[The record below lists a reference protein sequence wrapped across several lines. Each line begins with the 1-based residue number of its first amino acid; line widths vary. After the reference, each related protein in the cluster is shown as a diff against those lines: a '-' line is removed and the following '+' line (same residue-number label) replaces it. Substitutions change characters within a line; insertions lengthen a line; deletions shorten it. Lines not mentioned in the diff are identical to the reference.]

1 MDAVVTPSPSLERLS
16 ESQVQAGLRGVLKD
30 GLTTQAM
37 LTLTGGAFLVDFA
50 LQFGASNLLIGVLAA
65 IPFLAQLVQ
74 VPSIYLVEKFRARRL
89 ICVLSS
95 GFGRAFLVVA
105 AAIPFFLA
113 GGAAL
118 AALTFCILIYAL
130 FAAISGCSWNS
141 WMRDLIPLDRLGSFF
156 AKRMAWMAGF
166 GILLNLAAAV
176 FVDWYDSRAFAA
188 KVYSYS
194 ALIFAGG
201 LAGMLGVYFIS
212 TIPEPAMAAESRH
225 LPFSILLRQPF
236 KDRNFRRLITFQGAW
251 NFAINLAAPFFTVY
265 MLKMLDLDM
274 RVIISLQVLSQVM
287 NLLFFRIWGRLT
299 DRFSNKS
306 VLSVSAP
313 LYMICVFA
321 FTFTTLPNK
330 YVLTVPLLIF
340 IHVFMGIAT
349 AGVTLATGNIGL
361 KLAPQGQATAYLAAN
376 SLVNSLAAG
385 LAPILGGNFVD
396 LFSGYALSWTLRWK
410 TPAGEVAIETLDL
423 QHWDFFFILA
433 CLLGLYAMHRLAKVK
448 EVGEVEEEIVIL
460 ELIAEAR
467 RFMFS
472 LSTIAGL
479 RYALQFPFSL
489 LAEGLKKRNSENGR
503 RQEPSG

>member
-1 MDAVVTPSPSLERLS
+1 MILAPSQNQLS
-16 ESQVQAGLRGVLKD
+16 ESQIEAGLRGVLKD

-37 LTLTGGAFLVDFA
+37 LTLSGGAFLVDFA
-50 LQFGASNLLIGVLAA
+50 LQFGASNLLIGILAA

-74 VPSIYLVEKFRARRL
+74 VPAIYLIEKLRARRL

-95 GFGRAFLVVA
+95 GVGRAFLLLA
-105 AAIPFFLA
+105 AAIPFFSS

-118 AALTFCILIYAL
+118 AALIACILIYAL

-141 WMRDLIPLDRLGSFF
+141 WMRDLIPLDRLGGFF
-156 AKRMAWMAGF
+156 ARRMAWMAGF
-166 GILLNLAAAV
+166 GIVVNLAAAV
-176 FVDWYDSRAFAA
+176 FVDWYEAHAFAA
-188 KVYSYS
+188 KVYGYS
-194 ALIFAGG
+194 ALLFAGG

-212 TIPEPAMAAESRH
+212 TIPEPAMTAESRH
-225 LPFSILLRQPF
+225 LPFAVLLRQPF

-265 MLKMLDLDM
+265 MLKMLALDM
-274 RVIISLQVLSQVM
+274 RLIISLQVLSQVM
-287 NLLFFRIWGRLT
+287 NLLFFRIWGRLA

-321 FTFTTLPNK
+321 FTFTTLPDK

-376 SLVNSLAAG
+376 SLINSLAAG

-396 LFSGYALSWTLRWK
+396 LFSGYALSWTLRWRS
-410 TPAGEVAIETLDL
+410 PAGEVAIETLDL

-448 EVGEVEEEIVIL
+448 EVGEVEEEIVIV

-479 RYALQFPFSL
+479 RAALQFPFSL
-489 LAEGLKKRNSENGR
+489 LAGGLKKRNNENNR
-503 RQEPSG
+503 RQELSG